1 MKSLQH
7 LVKCFASF
15 FAKLLTFPRPLPT
28 FFRVLPQLFL
38 QFVLAVKIL
47 KGIDSTISRIFTGAM
62 DALEGFNE

>member
-1 MKSLQH
+1 M
-7 LVKCFASF
+7 
-15 FAKLLTFPRPLPT
+15 PT